1 MKKLF
6 YAGALVLGMAVLP
19 GCGNGQ
25 KNEASGELWSVR
37 MANSVMARYDTL
49 LKMDAPRVRWQY
61 DVSYVGQA
69 IDRLGHLDPKY
80 SEYMETFI
88 DYFVQEDGTVKHYK
102 QTDYNIDRINPAKNV
117 ITLYK
122 RTGEQKYRDAIELH
136 VEQMRNHP
144 KTESGGYW
152 HKKIYPHQ
160 IWLDGLYMA
169 SPFLAQY
176 AKEFND
182 PEWFDV
188 VAKEIQL
195 AYRVTLDEE
204 SGLLYHA
211 YDESR
216 EQRWADPLTGQSP
229 HFWSRA
235 TGWYMMAIVD
245 VLDFLPKTH
254 PDRDSIIE
262 ILNNVSEAVLK
273 VRDPETGLW
282 YQVLDHLGAEG
293 NYIEGSGSAM
303 FAYTFAKGAKN
314 GYLNEN
320 YLKVAN
326 SIFDDIVEH
335 LIVEEED
342 GLITMTS
349 ICGACGLGG
358 NPYRDGSYEY
368 YITEKVYDN
377 DPKGVAPFIMA
388 AIELER

>member
-1 MKKLF
+1 MKKLVF
-6 YAGALVLGMAVLP
+6 AWAALLIILSAN
-19 GCGNGQ
+19 GCGNSTPPESN
-25 KNEASGELWSVR
+25 NEKWSIR
-37 MANSVMARYDTL
+37 MANSVMDRYDSL
-49 LKMDAPRVRWQY
+49 LKMDAPKVRWQY
-61 DVSYVGQA
+61 DVSFVGQA
-69 IDRLGHLDPKY
+69 IDKLGGVDPRY

-88 DYFVQEDGTVKHYK
+88 DYFVQEDGSVLHYK
-102 QTDYNIDRINPAKNV
+102 PTDFNIDRINPAKNV

-122 RTGEQKYRDAIELH
+122 RTGEQKYKDAIELH
-136 VEQMRNHP
+136 VEQMRHHP
-144 KTESGGYW
+144 KTESGGFW
-152 HKKIYPHQ
+152 HKKIYPNQ

-176 AKEFND
+176 AREFNA

-188 VAKEIQL
+188 VTHEIQL
-195 AYRVTLDEE
+195 AYKVTLDEE
-204 SGLLYHA
+204 TGLLYHA

-216 EQRWADPLTGQSP
+216 EQRWSNPDTGQSP

-245 VLDFLPKTH
+245 VLDFLPKNH
-254 PDRDSIIE
+254 PDRDSIIS
-262 ILNNVSEAVLK
+262 ILNNVSEAVMK

-314 GYLNEN
+314 GYLDQK
-320 YLKVAN
+320 YHDLAN
-326 SIFDDIVEH
+326 DIFDSMLEH
-335 LIVEEED
+335 LIVEEEN
-342 GLITMTS
+342 GLITMTN

-368 YITEKVYDN
+368 YITEKVNEN
-377 DPKGVAPFIMA
+377 DPKGVAPFIIA
-388 AIELER
+388 AIELDR